1 MKRIICL
8 LFALFLLS
16 GCAGPGQDHTDP
28 TMETQ
33 PPVTEPPVPWVEEFG
48 MPWDREGVLT
58 ELMLT
63 IPDGLHYSSCV
74 AFDGDLL
81 LWCVDSH
88 LAEEHT
94 LEMCLIE
101 LDNGTIS
108 AERSISFPESVTPQV
123 LGDSIY
129 LCDSFSGQILQLDKT
144 LQTVNSWSAE
154 AVEGS
159 WYMDGKQCLYIYNWD
174 GSVQAVNLASGESTD
189 LFEGGPY
196 VSFFNVIGDYATVE
210 YYSPDTSEK
219 VVAILD
225 LLNGGCYY
233 QPIRGKFDSLACVGG
248 TWLCDSYGDG
258 YTSYVGSEAGGFVYA
273 ELGYDTLQLLDSK
286 TLLCTKEDGCIL
298 SLHRLTGESIAQCV
312 LTENPYSVQC
322 SAVIP
327 SEAFGGYF
335 LVTTDYNS
343 SIRLLYWDTGS
354 GSRGEPIPFT
364 PVPEPSAEEAQVRQ
378 RVEELQS
385 RYGVAIFI
393 GADCRTDF
401 YDYTAETVTDWA
413 SISEALDTLERALSV
428 YPEGFFHQLR
438 YGSIHALEIHLAG
451 SLQPYDAGEYVDTYS
466 AFVQEE
472 HDKFVMA
479 ADINLTYDYTYFHE
493 ISHVIDAY
501 LAWDAENR
509 TDALFSE
516 DTWCSLNPSWFPGYT
531 YTYSQEVA
539 LEDMTSFVDSYSTI
553 KPTEDRARVLEY
565 AMAEFGYY
573 TFEDADILLKKLDYY
588 CRCIRDAFDTAG
600 WEEPLPWEQYLYLNS

>member
-16 GCAGPGQDHTDP
+16 GCAGPGQDHTVP
-28 TMETQ
+28 AMETQ

-63 IPDGLHYSSCV
+63 IPDGLHYSSGV

-81 LWCVDSH
+81 LWSVDSH
-88 LAEEHT
+88 LTGEDT

-108 AERSISFPESVTPQV
+108 AERSISFPETVTPQV

-129 LCDSFSGQILQLDKT
+129 LCDRFSGQILQLDKT

-159 WYMDGKQCLYIYNWD
+159 WYMDGNQCLYIYNWE
-174 GSVQAVNLASGESTD
+174 GSVRAVNLASGESTD

-196 VSFFNVIGDYATVE
+196 VSFFGVNGDYATVE

-219 VVAILD
+219 VVAVLD
-225 LLNGGCYY
+225 LLNGGCHY
-233 QPIRGKFDSLACVGG
+233 QPIWGQFDSLAYVGG

-258 YTSYVGSEAGGFVYA
+258 YTSYVGSETDGFVYA
-273 ELGYDTLQLLDSK
+273 EIGYDSLQLLDGE
-286 TLLCTKEDGCIL
+286 TLLRTQEDGCKL
-298 SLHRLTGESIAQCV
+298 SLHSLTGESIAQCV
-312 LTENPYSVQC
+312 LTEIPYSVQC

-335 LVTTDYNS
+335 LVTTDYS
-343 SIRLLYWDTGS
+343 SRIRLLYWDTSRG
-354 GSRGEPIPFT
+354 GRGEPIPFT
-364 PVPEPSAEEAQVRQ
+364 PVPEPSAEEALVRQ

-385 RYGVAIFI
+385 RYGVTIFV
-393 GADCRTDF
+393 GADCRTGF

-413 SISEALDTLERALSV
+413 DISEALDTLERALSV

-438 YGSIHALEIHLAG
+438 YGSIHALEIHLVG
-451 SLQPYDAGEYVDTYS
+451 TLQPYDAGEYVDTYS

-472 HDKFVMA
+472 YDKFVMA

-509 TDALFSE
+509 ADALFSE

-539 LEDMTSFVDSYSTI
+539 LQDMTSFVDSYSTI